1 MMKATKK
8 WLIAASALVVLGL
21 LLFVLTMCFAGWD
34 FKKLETEKYVTETH
48 EPKDAF
54 ENIRIRADIADITF
68 LPSEDGR
75 CRVVCY
81 EREGAGYA
89 VSVKDGTLNIS
100 APRERKWHIGVA
112 FDSDRITV
120 YLPGTEYASLAIEN
134 ETGDITISGGFR
146 FADMNLSVST
156 GEVKSEAE
164 AGEIRIASST
174 GGICVENT
182 AVGSLDLSTSTGK
195 VTVKNVTCTGDVK
208 VEVSVGKSS
217 LTDVSCKRL
226 VSRGSTGDVSLHNV
240 TASEA
245 FSVVRSTGDITFRDC
260 DASEVY
266 AKTSTGNIEGNFLTD
281 KIFLAKSDTGSIDV
295 PQATT
300 GGKCELITDT
310 GHIKITVR

>member
-1 MMKATKK
+1 M
-8 WLIAASALVVLGL
+8 
-21 LLFVLTMCFAGWD
+21 
-34 FKKLETEKYVTETH
+34 
-48 EPKDAF
+48 
-54 ENIRIRADIADITF
+54 
-68 LPSEDGR
+68 
-75 CRVVCY
+75 
-81 EREGAGYA
+81 
-89 VSVKDGTLNIS
+89 
-100 APRERKWHIGVA
+100 
-112 FDSDRITV
+112 
-120 YLPGTEYASLAIEN
+120 
-134 ETGDITISGGFR
+134 
-146 FADMNLSVST
+146 
-156 GEVKSEAE
+156 
-164 AGEIRIASST
+164 
-174 GGICVENT
+174 
-182 AVGSLDLSTSTGK
+182 
-195 VTVKNVTCTGDVK
+195 
-208 VEVSVGKSS
+208 SVGKSS

>member
-1 MMKATKK
+1 MKATKK
-8 WLIAASALVVLGL
+8 WLIAASALVLLGL

-48 EPKDAF
+48 EPKEAF

-89 VSVKDGTLNIS
+89 VSVKDGTLHIS
-100 APRERKWHIGVA
+100 AEKDREWHIGIS
-112 FDSDRITV
+112 FDSDCITV
-120 YLPGTEYASLAIEN
+120 YLPLAEYASLAVEN
-134 ETGDITISGGFR
+134 QTGDIIIPSGFR
-146 FADMNLSVST
+146 FADMDLSVST

-164 AGEIRIASST
+164 AGEVRIASST

-182 AVGSLDLSTSTGK
+182 AVGSLDLSSSTGK
-195 VTVKNVTCTGDVK
+195 VTVKNVTC
-208 VEVSVGKSS
+208 KS
-217 LTDVSCKRL
+217 L
-226 VSRGSTGDVSLHNV
+226 VSEGSTGDVSLHNV

-245 FSVVRSTGDITFRDC
+245 LSVVRSTGDITFRDC
-260 DASEVY
+260 DASEIY

-281 KIFLAKSDTGSIDV
+281 KTFLAKSDTGSIDV

>member
-68 LPSEDGR
+68 LPSEDGN

-134 ETGDITISGGFR
+134 ETGDITIPGGFR

-164 AGEIRIASST
+164 AGDVRITSNT
-174 GGICVENT
+174 GSICVENI
-182 AVGSLDLSTSTGK
+182 AVGSLNLSTSTGK
-195 VTVKNVTCTGDVK
+195 VTVKNLTCAGDLK
-208 VEVSVGKSS
+208 VGVSVGKID
-217 LTDVSCKRL
+217 LTDITCKNM
-226 VSRGSTGDVSLHNV
+226 SSTGSTGDVSLCNV
-240 TASEA
+240 VASETLL
-245 FSVVRSTGDITFRDC
+245 VVRSTGDITFRDC

-266 AKTSTGNIEGNFLTD
+266 AQASTGYIEGNFLTD
-281 KIFLAKSDTGSIDV
+281 KTFLAKSDTGSIDV
-295 PQATT
+295 PQTAT
-300 GGKCELITDT
+300 GGKCELITRT
-310 GHIKITVR
+310 GHIRITAR